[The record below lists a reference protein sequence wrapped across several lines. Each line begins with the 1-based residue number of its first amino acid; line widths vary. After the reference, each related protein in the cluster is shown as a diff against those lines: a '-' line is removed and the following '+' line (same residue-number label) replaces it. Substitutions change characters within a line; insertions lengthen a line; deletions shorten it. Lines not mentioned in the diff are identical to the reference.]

1 MYKKLLEKARQEN
14 IDICSLEVAN
24 ELDCCLDE
32 EGVSEEKFNEACSLI
47 ENTYLHEEQLSV
59 NAITLA
65 LLDMVKET
73 GLEKA
78 NLKEI
83 SRRDL
88 AGKACWY

>member
-32 EGVSEEKFNEACSLI
+32 EVSEGKFNEACSLI
-47 ENTYLHEEQLSV
+47 EETYLHSESLSV

-65 LLDMVKET
+65 LLEMVKET

-88 AGKACWY
+88 ADKACWY